1 MKTAR
6 WALLAAALIGWRAP
20 ASAQLPVGVWVTAE
34 AHPAYGTPHG
44 DFASGPVAA
53 GDGSGFVGGAAV
65 GRGSVGV
72 YGEYKRMLFDCRPC
86 GELDLDDQLADTG
99 WEAGLIVRGPTLP
112 RGVRSW
118 VRGGVL
124 LHQLALAGQGA
135 TIVSDAAAGLAVGL
149 GLRVPVYRFV
159 ELAPSVTYQS
169 YEARFDFADEAFG
182 SRASTVSYFGY
193 RLGLAL
199 RL

>member
-1 MKTAR
+1 MKIAR
-6 WALLAAALIGWRAP
+6 WILLAAPLIAGRAP
-20 ASAQLPVGVWVTAE
+20 ASAQLPAGVWVTADV
-34 AHPAYGTPHG
+34 HPAYGAPRG
-44 DFASGPVAA
+44 DFASGPLGA

-65 GRGSVGV
+65 GRGSVGA

-86 GELDLDDQLADTG
+86 GELDLDDRLADTG
-99 WEAGLIVRGPTLP
+99 WEAGLIVRGPRLP

-124 LHQLALAGQGA
+124 LHQLSFAGQGA
-135 TIVSDAAAGLAVGL
+135 TTVSDVGAGPALGV
-149 GLRVPVYRFV
+149 GLRVPVYRFL

-169 YEARFDFADEAFG
+169 YEARFDFADGAFG
-182 SRASTVSYFGY
+182 SRAATVSYLGY